1 MGGGS
6 GEWPHCPPTS
16 LQCDP
21 TPPPHPPSP
30 TLGAGV
36 RPGGGGCHMQG
47 TPIKHL
53 PEQRSV
59 LGGGERTAGMGGTMT
74 MRGDIGGDNSHLPA
88 LLHLG
93 GQQGT
98 VVAVQ
103 HGVWGGGP
111 GGGSQF
117 GKGSR
122 IGRGGHEVSP
132 PCPCASPPPPPN
144 APSHLNW
151 QTAPSPGWKVGV
163 SAPPR
168 GRWRSAP
175 GLGGAAAPGTAS
187 SGAVGGG
194 PRGGLRQ
201 SQSGTW
207 AVTGRGR
214 WGNVGSAVGWGD
226 EGGKRGPM
234 DGGVLTLGGS
244 GGGTSAGSVLLGE
257 RSCEQ
262 SGGRGGSRP

>member
-1 MGGGS
+1 M
-6 GEWPHCPPTS
+6 
-16 LQCDP
+16 
-21 TPPPHPPSP
+21 
-30 TLGAGV
+30 

-59 LGGGERTAGMGGTMT
+59 LGGGERTAGMGGTTT

-117 GKGSR
+117 GEGSR

-132 PCPCASPPPPPN
+132 PCPCASPPPPKCSVPPEL
-144 APSHLNW
+144 AD
-151 QTAPSPGWKVGV
+151 
-163 SAPPR
+163 SAVPWVEGGGLGPPTGPLAQRTRAGGGGCSRNCLLGSR
-168 GRWRSAP
+168 GRGSS
-175 GLGGAAAPGTAS
+175 GGASAEPERNLGCNGT
-187 SGAVGGG
+187 GEV
-194 PRGGLRQ
+194 
-201 SQSGTW
+201 
-207 AVTGRGR
+207 
-214 WGNVGSAVGWGD
+214 
-226 EGGKRGPM
+226 GKRGVSC
-234 DGGVLTLGGS
+234 GV
-244 GGGTSAGSVLLGE
+244 
-257 RSCEQ
+257 
-262 SGGRGGSRP
+262 GGRGGEARPHGWRGSHLGGQRGGHVGRQRAAGRAQL